1 MSPIPDPPPVTT
13 EVRLETLKRLE
24 DLSSS
29 FVLAAGLSED
39 MVLVTVTVEGASNA
53 LLAVLLAKPDEG
65 RVKSLS
71 IVVELSWGDEACNGR
86 RGLLARHDVWAD
98 DDVEGHWNCSQG
110 RRTARGRP

>member
-1 MSPIPDPPPVTT
+1 MTT

-29 FVLAAGLSED
+29 FVLATGLSED
-39 MVLVTVTVEGASNA
+39 MVLVTVTMYGASNA
-53 LLAVLLAKPDEG
+53 LRAVLLAKADEG

-86 RGLLARHDVWAD
+86 RGLLAHHDVWAD
-98 DDVEGHWNCSQG
+98 DDVEGHWYRSQG
-110 RRTARGRP
+110 RRTARGGP